1 LSLLLDALKRAE
13 QEKLARNPADSPP
26 AQNVRASSAPAANS
40 LELQPIGAGPAA
52 NSPGLGPARSEPGA
66 AHAAQNV
73 FQAKTDAQQPRSKG
87 MVWAT
92 IGAIAVVAIAAGA
105 YVWYSVKS
113 LTPQQA
119 TFSTPRPR
127 PINSSGLPPP
137 TAPPDAA
144 LATPAAPLRDPL
156 PPGAP
161 VASLQAMPPAAPV
174 PAPAS
179 SESAPAP
186 RVRDDP
192 VSRVL
197 RESARPT
204 VQPAPRLER
213 SAATPRQVPADVIA
227 GYEALKRGNLL
238 GARANYNAAITN
250 DPTSIDAHLGLATV
264 EARSGN
270 RSAAVSQYRRV
281 LDLDSRNSIALA
293 GIAALTEYSRPEALE
308 GQLHA
313 DLTRFPESSALH
325 FTLGNLLS
333 AQSRWSEAQLEYYEA
348 HRLDPGNGD
357 VMYNLAVSL
366 DHLGQ
371 TRPAAGFYARALEAA
386 RGQPA
391 QFDQAAAQRR
401 LGQIR

>member
-26 AQNVRASSAPAANS
+26 AQNPRASSPAAANS
-40 LELQPIGAGPAA
+40 LELQPIGGGAAASPA
-52 NSPGLGPARSEPGA
+52 GLGPARSDPGA

-73 FQAKTDAQQPRSKG
+73 FQAKTDAQPRSKG

-92 IGAIAVVAIAAGA
+92 VGAIAVVAVAAGV

-127 PINSSGLPPP
+127 PISPSGLPPP
-137 TAPPDAA
+137 SAPPDAA
-144 LATPAAPLRDPL
+144 LATPIAPLVDL
-156 PPGAP
+156 PGAP
-161 VASLQAMPPAAPV
+161 VATLQAMPPAAPV

-179 SESAPAP
+179 SEPAP

-192 VSRVL
+192 IARVL
-197 RESARPT
+197 RESATPT
-204 VQPAPRLER
+204 VQPPPRLER
-213 SAATPRQVPADVIA
+213 SAATPRQVPADVTA

-238 GARANYNAAITN
+238 AARTSYHAAIAN
-250 DPTSIDAHLGLATV
+250 DPNNVDAHLGLATV
-264 EARSGN
+264 EARSGH
-270 RSAAVSQYRRV
+270 RAAAVAEYRRV

-293 GIAALTEYSRPEALE
+293 GIAALTEYMRPEALE
-308 GQLHA
+308 GQLRV
-313 DLTRFPESSALH
+313 DLTRYPDSSALH

-333 AQSRWSEAQLEYYEA
+333 AQSRWSEAQLEFYEA

-401 LGQIR
+401 LAQIR